1 MTTATALVDTR
12 ALLGLPDPAVVLR
25 TACRTAAG
33 RAHDPGLRAELT
45 RIADTLGRPLQL
57 AVAGAVGAGKSTLIN
72 AILGRPVAPAD
83 AGECTRVVTWYSYGP
98 DDGLVVVE
106 RRHGAPVLRRLVDGR
121 MPEDLG
127 CPVAEVLRVRVLLDD
142 PRLRVLTVIDTPGID
157 TVRAATEE
165 ATRRL
170 LFGDDAAGHAQA
182 LVYVLRHLQRFDADV
197 LAEFRALSGAAGMTA
212 VDTAAVLSHVDRVPG
227 GDPWPDAHRV
237 AGRARAALRGVA
249 LDVAPVSGLLA
260 ETARCRLLGPAELTG
275 LRALA
280 ALDDDLLD
288 DLLLDLDDFT
298 GHGAADL
305 AADLG
310 DGPAAALDAALPAPV
325 RAALTGRLHRYGI
338 RVAVDLL
345 RSRPDAGP
353 DALHAALLAAS
364 GHDDGLGPAV
374 DRFRR
379 HAHRLTAHAAVARIR
394 RLAARP
400 ARHPADRAAVAGLH
414 RVVDAD
420 RRIATEL
427 RALALPAAGAAVARG
442 ELLLDGPMTDE
453 LMRMVRE
460 DDVAAQLG
468 LPPTAGAG
476 EVVARARA
484 AAARWRAV
492 ADAAGRTVGG
502 RRARDV
508 LAVLESIA
516 DSLGGPAAPGP
527 APAPGGSPLD
537 RGRLLAL
544 AAHPSV
550 PQDDRD
556 ALTRLARS
564 RTAHRAVGLRGA
576 TPDERRAAAAGL
588 ATRLR
593 RLAAAP
599 LPGPERA
606 TLHAVCDLYDRIAGP
621 RPRETP

>member
-1 MTTATALVDTR
+1 MTTATTLVDTR

-142 PRLRVLTVIDTPGID
+142 PRLRMLTVIDTPGVD

-212 VDTAAVLSHVDRVPG
+212 VDTAAVLSHVDRLPG

-305 AADLG
+305 TADLG

-394 RLAARP
+394 RLAAQP

-442 ELLLDGPMTDE
+442 DLLLDGPMTDE

-468 LPPTAGAG
+468 LPPTAGTGRSWPGRGPRPRAG
-476 EVVARARA
+476 GPWPTPR
-484 AAARWRAV
+484 
-492 ADAAGRTVGG
+492 AGRSAG
-502 RRARDV
+502 
-508 LAVLESIA
+508 
-516 DSLGGPAAPGP
+516 GGPATCSPSWSRSPTPRRPRRAPPGTGARRLTAGPGP
-527 APAPGGSPLD
+527 AAGAGRAPVGAPGRPGRAHPAGPFPHRTP
-537 RGRLLAL
+537 RGR
-544 AAHPSV
+544 AAR
-550 PQDDRD
+550 RD
-556 ALTRLARS
+556 
-564 RTAHRAVGLRGA
+564 
-576 TPDERRAAAAGL
+576 PDERRAAAAGL